1 MANTITGNISFSIE
15 ALHSFLT
22 GGSTGQRRDR
32 IAGALAL
39 ANAASGIN
47 KIDRAGGKFAVS
59 VAASGTTTY
68 DLAGGAFTD
77 PEGTVLTMAKLKLIA
92 ILNYNA
98 VAGDYLTLRMAAS
111 AGLAN
116 NTLMA
121 DVSDIILIHP
131 TAGLVPFIWPA
142 TLFGVTVTPTT
153 ADSFT
158 IANPSAN
165 TIVYDVI
172 VLGTST

>member
-1 MANTITGNISFSIE
+1 MANTITGKLSISIE
-15 ALHSFLT
+15 ALHSFLS
-22 GGSTGQRRDR
+22 GGSVGQRRDR
-32 IAGALAL
+32 IAGAIDL
-39 ANAASGIN
+39 ANASSGIN
-47 KIDRAGGKFAVS
+47 KIDRAGGKFAQTI
-59 VAASGTTTY
+59 AASGATTY
-68 DLAGGAFTD
+68 DLAGGGFTD

-116 NTLMA
+116 GTLMA
-121 DVSDIILIHP
+121 DVSDKITIQP
-131 TAGLVPFIWPA
+131 TAGLFPFVWPA

-158 IANPSAN
+158 IDNPSAN
-165 TIVYDVI
+165 TITYDII